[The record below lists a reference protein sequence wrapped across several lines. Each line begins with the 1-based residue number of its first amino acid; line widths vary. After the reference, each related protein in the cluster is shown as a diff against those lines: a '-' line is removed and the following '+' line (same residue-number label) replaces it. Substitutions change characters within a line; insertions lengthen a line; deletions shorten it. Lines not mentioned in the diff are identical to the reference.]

1 MLKKINIHQ
10 KIAIF
15 YFLISLPVIGILFG
29 EEFNPA
35 IRDRM
40 IAFVCGLAVTIIVVP
55 IFLRFELIK
64 RNFNW
69 MDALTTTQKEVILNL
84 KIKKYHKIQCTSA
97 DLSRIKPYIIR
108 IGVCSLILSLVG
120 STPIMINT
128 NLSILCGALSIYLFG
143 VLLAITAT
151 VLMFSPNK

>member
-35 IRDRM
+35 IRDKM
-40 IAFVCGLAVTIIVVP
+40 IAFICCFAATIIVAP

-69 MDALTTTQKEVILNL
+69 MDALTTAQKEVILNF
-84 KIKKYHKIQCTSA
+84 KIVKYHKSQRTSA
-97 DLSRIKPYIIR
+97 DISGIKPYIIR
-108 IGVCSLILSLVG
+108 IG
-120 STPIMINT
+120 
-128 NLSILCGALSIYLFG
+128 GA
-143 VLLAITAT
+143 A
-151 VLMFSPNK
+151 